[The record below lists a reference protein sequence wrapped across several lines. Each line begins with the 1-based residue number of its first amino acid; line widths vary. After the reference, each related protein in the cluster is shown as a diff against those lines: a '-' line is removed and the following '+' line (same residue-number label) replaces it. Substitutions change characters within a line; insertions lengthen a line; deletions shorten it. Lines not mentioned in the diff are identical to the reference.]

1 MKNIKNLMKVAAVVG
16 DGEKILRDLY
26 EDLGEYLGA
35 GGSNNTTAPNPKLSV
50 IGRKF
55 NHISEIRDILE
66 KLGYEQVNR
75 TNYALIEEGI
85 YISIEYNKNEDNY
98 IVRENK

>member
-1 MKNIKNLMKVAAVVG
+1 MKNMRNLMKVATVLG
-16 DGEKILRDLY
+16 DDEKTLQDLY
-26 EDLGEYLGA
+26 EDLREYLGL
-35 GGSNNTTAPNPKLSV
+35 GSTVSSETNPKLAV

>member
-1 MKNIKNLMKVAAVVG
+1 MKNLMKVATVLG
-16 DGEKILRDLY
+16 DDEKVLIDLY
-26 EDLGEYLGA
+26 KDLGEYLGL
-35 GGSNNTTAPNPKLSV
+35 GSTISEKTNPKLSI

-55 NHISEIRDILE
+55 NHISEIRAILE